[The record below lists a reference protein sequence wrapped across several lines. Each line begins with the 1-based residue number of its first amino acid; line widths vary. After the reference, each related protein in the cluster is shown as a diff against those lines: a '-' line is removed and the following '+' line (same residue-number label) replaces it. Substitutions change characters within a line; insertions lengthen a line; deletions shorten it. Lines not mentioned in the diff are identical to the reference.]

1 MENFLGIDKEK
12 YDAKINISSM
22 ELNKILSRLSLVLDD
37 NKVGLGTL
45 NQLYM
50 AMELLLLEVKEDN
63 NEFGLAL
70 IEK

>member
-63 NEFGLAL
+63 NEFG
-70 IEK
+70 